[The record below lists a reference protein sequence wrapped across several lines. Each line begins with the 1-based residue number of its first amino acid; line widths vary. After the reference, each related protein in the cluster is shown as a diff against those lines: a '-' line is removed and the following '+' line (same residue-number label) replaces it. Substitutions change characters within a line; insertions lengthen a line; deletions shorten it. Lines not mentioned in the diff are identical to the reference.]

1 VNLSVCSTSFNCVEA
16 VEEHCRSIFRAL
28 GDIDYEYVVIDN
40 HSDDGTYP
48 RLHAISLENPR
59 LKLLSRRC
67 SRGRGRQYAVAL
79 ASHDTILS
87 VDVDTIY
94 RPELRTFVEVYFK
107 RFRSPGL
114 AVQAIYAGLYP
125 RELWFQAG
133 GMRNLNFGEDFDLW
147 MRIWAMGRMRWTPV
161 VMGENRKPAT
171 EQDTDD
177 VVSRRYRRRQ
187 MVWRLVQR
195 EFDFLRL
202 RGYRQLDLDAV
213 LRSGLVDL
221 GLGEMQPE
229 WFGEGG
235 PPSARSW
242 ILHMARNIHDI
253 LLDREVAQR

>member
-1 VNLSVCSTSFNCVEA
+1 MNLSVCSTSFNCVEA

-147 MRIWAMGRMRWTPV
+147 MRIWAMGRMRWTPDGRSLAFMTDRFTTRLADTHRCPV
-161 VMGENRKPAT
+161 VLNALRMPAVTARSNRASSHTITAFFPPISART
-171 EQDTDD
+171 
-177 VVSRRYRRRQ
+177 
-187 MVWRLVQR
+187 
-195 EFDFLRL
+195 RL
-202 RGYRQLDLDAV
+202 RCRAPLTRWA
-213 LRSGLVDL
+213 
-221 GLGEMQPE
+221 
-229 WFGEGG
+229 
-235 PPSARSW
+235 A
-242 ILHMARNIHDI
+242 A
-253 LLDREVAQR
+253 A